1 MFVLET
7 GLSEGYLT
15 ATARDYY
22 DKDDVSSLNVPYA
35 NGSGVY
41 GQFHQQNASNKW
53 CFDALT
59 FNSGSVSGSTIIW
72 NRMADGAL
80 VAKYACATF
89 LSDHAFDTAADI
101 SFVGWSNE
109 YDDRAAFNQHA
120 TVAGNPKGSLFTW
133 YQNATI
139 LGGAYKV
146 CVVDVGVNSTEYAS
160 SSAKKYIADTSSSGA
175 WGCHEG
181 VDFPMFVQENR
192 FTDFRMNGRKYG
204 MFTSGFSYTV
214 RDQISGSSGNC
225 AFRLMAIPTNQTPIL
240 TPESRN
246 LGVVTDAPTLAFQV
260 GMDGAQIT
268 VSIDGA
274 QKATAV
280 STGGAYSLDLTPYWS
295 ELSLAA
301 HTVEVVATGNGYK
314 CGATVSFTKSD
325 AMIQVTGTPLQTER
339 MATVCILKD
348 TPTVPANATITREVT
363 NNAMDQNPTW
373 EQYTGERHNF
383 SNEQKTADG
392 WGVNWRITIDNSAG
406 TSQARLATGV
416 GMGFLMKGEIGGDQ
430 E

>member
-7 GLSEGYLT
+7 DLSEGYLT
-15 ATARDYY
+15 ATVRNYY
-22 DKDDVSSLNVPYA
+22 RGDGTAAINVPYA
-35 NGSGVY
+35 NGSAMSGWPN
-41 GQFHQQNASNKW
+41 QQTASDKW
-53 CFDALT
+53 AFET
-59 FNSGSVSGSTIIW
+59 MSFNSGSISGSTIIW
-72 NRMADGAL
+72 NRMADGVL
-80 VAKYACATF
+80 VAKYASAAF
-89 LSDHAFDTAADI
+89 LDDNVRDSSSDI
-101 SFVGWSNE
+101 NKVNWSNI
-109 YDDRAAFNQHA
+109 YDDNAGFNQHA
-120 TVAGNPKGSLFTW
+120 TVAGNPKQSLFTW

-146 CVVDVGVNSTEYAS
+146 CIVDIGANSTEYAS

-181 VDFPMFVQENR
+181 VSFPMFVQQNR
-192 FTDFRMNGRKYG
+192 FADFRIVNHNYGLLTSEAGYMINSDSNG
-204 MFTSGFSYTV
+204 TS
-214 RDQISGSSGNC
+214 C
-225 AFRLMAIPTNQTPIL
+225 AFRLMAIPTNQAPIL
-240 TPESRN
+240 TPESRS
-246 LGVVTDAPTLAFQV
+246 LGVVTDAPTLTFQV

-325 AMIQVTGTPLQTER
+325 AMLQVTGTPVQTER
-339 MATVCILKD
+339 MATVCVLKD
-348 TPTVPANATITREVT
+348 TPTVPSGATITREVT

-373 EQYTGERHNF
+373 EQYSGERHSF

-392 WGVNWRITIDNSAG
+392 WGVNWRITIDNSTG